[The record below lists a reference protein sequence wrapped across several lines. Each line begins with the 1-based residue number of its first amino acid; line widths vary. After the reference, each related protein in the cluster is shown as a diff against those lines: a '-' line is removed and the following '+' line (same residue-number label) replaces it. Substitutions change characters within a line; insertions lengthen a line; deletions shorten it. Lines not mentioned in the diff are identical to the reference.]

1 MNTLILDRSSAQ
13 TLMAYQGRTLTL
25 EGRDDTW
32 VAQLKTFLQDARPEA
47 LAVGLGPGSFAG
59 VRAAIACLQGLGIA
73 WGLQPL
79 GFSSA
84 AVLAAASGLE
94 EVTVVGDA
102 RRNTLWTVRYRVTE
116 EAITP
121 LSDFVLRRRDTFV
134 PDASMVSPDAERLAS
149 FGLPKVTLE
158 AGLLESAVRRMG
170 GLLTPDPKPLYLH
183 PAVGVAHAE

>member
-1 MNTLILDRSSAQ
+1 MKTLILDRSSAL

-25 EGRDDTW
+25 DGRDDTW
-32 VAQLKTFLQDARPEA
+32 VAQLKDFLQGSRPEA

-73 WGLQPL
+73 WGLQPR
-79 GFSSA
+79 GFASA
-84 AVLAAASGLE
+84 AALAAVSGLE

-102 RRNTLWTVRYRVTE
+102 RRNTLWTVRYRVTP
-116 EAITP
+116 EAIQP

-134 PDASMVSPDAERLAS
+134 PDASMVSPDAERLTC
-149 FGLPKVTLE
+149 FGLPKVTLDAACLE
-158 AGLLESAVRRMG
+158 SVVNRLGAGLTL
-170 GLLTPDPKPLYLH
+170 DPKPLYLH